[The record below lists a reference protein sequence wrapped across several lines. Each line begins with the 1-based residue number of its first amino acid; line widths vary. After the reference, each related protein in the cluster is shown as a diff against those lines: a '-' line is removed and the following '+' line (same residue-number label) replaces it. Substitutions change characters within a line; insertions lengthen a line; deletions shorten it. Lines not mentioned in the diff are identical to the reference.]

1 VRSLRAGLLGA
12 LLSAPS
18 LAVPLTVAWDASP
31 SWPSGTTV
39 EVCANSTCAVG
50 ITATSA
56 LLDAP
61 ILPGARVLVQA
72 RAVALSGELSPWAEL
87 AATWP
92 DPLTNATATKTLLDE
107 PLMTIARRGTT
118 NYSAQGEN
126 VASFTLTKE
135 PSVQVGDILLVG
147 ASGYSEGVGA
157 GGGVTITGF
166 TKIVDTDMNGNR
178 GTVLWR
184 VVDGTEGASFSVV
197 ISGTTAR
204 YGSAVL
210 VAFSGNGLSIDTS
223 SSTYNG
229 ASVTSLVAPS
239 LDAAVANEMLVNF
252 FLFSDPASFTPP
264 SGADGSFA
272 NNPQSTNSSAVSWDA
287 VSASGATGTRTATI
301 GTARTAASASVLIRE
316 TGASVASLPLLRG
329 GRAHY
334 AHLLPR

>member
-1 VRSLRAGLLGA
+1 MRSLRAGLLGA

-61 ILPGARVLVQA
+61 LTPGARLLIQA
-72 RAVALSGELSPWAEL
+72 RAVALSGDFSPWAEL

-92 DPLTNATATKTLLDE
+92 DALMDYAATKTLLDE
-107 PLMTIARRGTT
+107 PTMTIARRGTT

-135 PSVQVGDILLVG
+135 PGVQVGDIIVVG
-147 ASGYSEGVGA
+147 VSCYAQISGSTGGA
-157 GGGVTITGF
+157 TIAGF
-166 TKIVDTDMNGNR
+166 TKLVETGADDNS
-178 GTVLWR
+178 GTVLFR
-184 VVDGTEGASFSVV
+184 QVDGTEGASFSVT
-197 ISGTTAR
+197 ISGSYSR

-210 VAFSGNGLSIDTS
+210 VAFSGINLAIDTS
-223 SSTYNG
+223 GITNNG

-239 LDAAVANEMLVNF
+239 LDAVTADEMLVSF
-252 FLFSDPASFTPP
+252 FLYSDPASFTPP

-272 NNPQSTNSSAVSWDA
+272 NSPQNTNGSAVSWDA

-301 GTARTAASASVLIRE
+301 GTARAAFSASVLIRE
-316 TGASVASLPLLRG
+316 TGASAASRPFLR